1 MIPFAKASSLF
12 LMQDLWSASVTSD
25 VQARGGAREGGVR
38 ASCLGKINS
47 VTQPGTSGE
56 ASLSNAGFVAWLGE
70 RPVR

>member
-1 MIPFAKASSLF
+1 M
-12 LMQDLWSASVTSD
+12 TSD

-56 ASLSNAGFVAWLGE
+56 ASLSNAGLDAWLGE